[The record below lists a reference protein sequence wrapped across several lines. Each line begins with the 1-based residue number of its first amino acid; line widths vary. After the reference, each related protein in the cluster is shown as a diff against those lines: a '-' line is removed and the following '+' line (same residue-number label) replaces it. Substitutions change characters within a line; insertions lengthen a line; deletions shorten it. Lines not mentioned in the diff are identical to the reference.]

1 VASGGGYAE
10 GELLVK
16 LLDGPAKSQI
26 AISPHAVVGATVV
39 RRFPAIGWEHVRLPS
54 GMSVSQ
60 GIKTYLALP
69 GVLAAEPNYTLEPA
83 TIPNDPQFFS
93 QWGPRQI
100 NATKAWDLTTGS
112 SNIVVAVIDSGV
124 DYNHP
129 DLAANIWHNP
139 GETGLDA
146 NGRDKASNGIDDD
159 GDGYVD
165 DVYGISA
172 WNHDSDPVDLSGH
185 GTACASIIGAV
196 GNNRLGVAGVNW
208 SVQIMPLV
216 FWTQNPGLWL
226 SALLE
231 DFEYVIQ
238 QRRHGVNVRV
248 TNNSYGR
255 PFYTQ
260 ALKDAID
267 IAGGEGV
274 LTVCAAGNYAFS
286 NDRSVFAPASL
297 DSPYILS
304 VAASDSSDLLA
315 DFSNFGRSS
324 VDLAAPGV
332 DIVTATTN
340 SGYWTDFTGTS
351 AACPHVAGAAALLL
365 AVKPDAT
372 PIELKAALMQSVDQ
386 GPGLQAKV
394 ASNGR
399 LNVFRALQAI
409 TNTSLP
415 PVIVGAFP
423 GSILTRQDA
432 LIELWFNH
440 PMDRASVEAALQ
452 IIPGAIGTFEW
463 SDMDR
468 VVRLRPSTPLLRTI
482 YTVRLRGT
490 AHDLTGNTIDGN
502 FNRTSEGSPADDFVW
517 SFRFRAQNDDFANAT
532 VLSGPTGSLN
542 GDTSSASQEPDE
554 PLGNQYVRFL
564 SLWYEWTSTQDGWM
578 TFDTSTSS
586 LDTIVAAYTGSGLVS
601 LVESAFND
609 DYGTRTGGRISF
621 PVLAGTNYF
630 ITVASDIDRD
640 SSVGGFTLNWY
651 PTPTPATSGFSPT
664 TGTPGTRV
672 TLLGTNLT
680 GATAVLF
687 NSASAVF
694 TNALTNKLDLVIT
707 ATVPPDATDGPI
719 TIRTPHGDVTTRNSF
734 VVLLPRLLA
743 HNTSSGAIEISWAA
757 TGTNIT
763 LEAAAN
769 LDMGLWTPVS
779 GPLIRTNGYTLF
791 KPDVSLGNR
800 FYRLRKQ

>member
-1 VASGGGYAE
+1 
-10 GELLVK
+10 
-16 LLDGPAKSQI
+16 
-26 AISPHAVVGATVV
+26 
-39 RRFPAIGWEHVRLPS
+39 
-54 GMSVSQ
+54 MSVSD
-60 GIKTYLALP
+60 GIKAYLALP

-83 TIPNDPQFFS
+83 ATPNDPLFVS
-93 QWGPRQI
+93 QWGPQKI
-100 NATKAWDLTTGS
+100 GAIKAWDTTTGS
-112 SNIVVAVIDSGV
+112 SNVVVAVIDSGV

-146 NGRDKASNGIDDD
+146 NGHDKASNGIDDD

-172 WNHDSDPVDLSGH
+172 WSHDSDPMDLSGH
-185 GTACASIIGAV
+185 GTGCASIIGAV
-196 GNNRLGVAGVNW
+196 GNNHLGLAGINW
-208 SVQIMPLV
+208 NVQIMPLV
-216 FWTQNPGLWL
+216 FWTQNPGLWE

-238 QRRHGVNVRV
+238 QRRRGVNVRV

-267 IAGGEGV
+267 VAGGEGI

-286 NDRSVFAPASL
+286 NDTSAFTPASL

-332 DIVTATTN
+332 NIVTATTN
-340 SGYWTDFTGTS
+340 SGYRTDFTGTS
-351 AACPHVAGAAALLL
+351 AASPHVAGAAALLL

-386 GPGLQAKV
+386 RPGLQGKV

-399 LNVFRALQAI
+399 LNIFRALQVI
-409 TNTSLP
+409 TNDSLP

-423 GSILTRQDA
+423 GTLLTRQDA
-432 LIELWFNH
+432 PIELWFNR
-440 PMDRASVEAALQ
+440 PMDRASVQAALQ
-452 IIPGAIGTFEW
+452 IIPGVIGNFEW
-463 SDMDR
+463 SDEDR
-468 VVRLRPSTPLLRTI
+468 VVRLRPSTPLLRTN
-482 YTVRLRGT
+482 YTVRLLGT

-502 FNRTSEGSPADDFVW
+502 FNRNSEGSPADDFVW

-532 VLSGPTGSLN
+532 VLSGATGFLRD
-542 GDTSSASQEPDE
+542 DTSDASQEPDE
-554 PLGNQYVRFL
+554 PLGNELQRFL
-564 SLWYEWTSTQDGWM
+564 SLWYEWTSAQDGWM
-578 TFDTSTSS
+578 TFDSLISG
-586 LDTIVAAYTGSGLVS
+586 LDTVIAAYTGSSIGS
-601 LVESAFND
+601 LVEVAFND
-609 DYGTRTGGRISF
+609 DYATSTGGRISF
-621 PVLAGTNYF
+621 PVIAGTNYF

-640 SSVGGFTLNWY
+640 LSVGSFILNWY
-651 PTPTPATSGFSPT
+651 PTPTPAIFRFSPII
-664 TGTPGTRV
+664 GTPGTKV
-672 TLLGTNLT
+672 TLVGTNLT

-707 ATVPPDATDGPI
+707 ATVPPDASDGPI

-734 VVLLPRLLA
+734 FVLMPRLLA
-743 HNTSSGAIEISWAA
+743 HPASSGPIEISWAA
-757 TGTNIT
+757 TSTNLT
-763 LEAAAN
+763 LEAVAD
-769 LDMGLWTPVS
+769 LDTGLWTPVT
-779 GPLIRTNGYTLF
+779 GPFIRTNGYTVF
-791 KPDVSLGNR
+791 QADVSLGKR